1 MNIFNEHTMTLKSDN
16 QISLRF
22 NKDGSFSELPSDL
35 DSELK
40 RQQDTNLRLLNLNQN
55 SESIS
60 SIQYEEHKHN
70 SNNQSKSHNS
80 KISPPTKISEPIS
93 AKKNSPLSHL
103 QTPEKINENS
113 PLSLKPI
120 MISKKLE
127 VPDFQEDVSFNQNK
141 NEDSIKTIKFQT
153 QSKQKNSLKKKKPL
167 NKFKLR
173 LAQKSF
179 IPTQNVMQ
187 IKKKQI
193 FNPSCQMINQM
204 INNPMFPMNQNP
216 PYFGANIY
224 NPMIPLNMSKPF
236 YSIIK
241 VLIWFMLGFISFL
254 NLIEPFWTH
263 LDTPKM

>member
-1 MNIFNEHTMTLKSDN
+1 MTLKSDN

-35 DSELK
+35 YSDLK
-40 RQQDTNLRLLNLNQN
+40 LQQDTNLRLLNLHQN

-60 SIQYEEHKHN
+60 SIQNEDPQNN
-70 SNNQSKSHNS
+70 SNKQNKQNKSQNS
-80 KISPPTKISEPIS
+80 KISPQEKISQPIS
-93 AKKNSPLSHL
+93 AKKNSPLYHL

-113 PLSLKPI
+113 SLSLNPK

-127 VPDFQEDVSFNQNK
+127 VLDFQEDVSFKQIK

-173 LAQKSF
+173 LPQKSF
-179 IPTQNVMQ
+179 VPTQKV
-187 IKKKQI
+187 KKLQQNQI
-193 FNPSCQMINQM
+193 FNPSCQMVNPM
-204 INNPMFPMNQNP
+204 SNNPMFPMNQNQ

-224 NPMIPLNMSKPF
+224 NPMIPLNMSNQF
-236 YSIIK
+236 YSISN
-241 VLIWFMLGFISFL
+241 VLI
-254 NLIEPFWTH
+254 
-263 LDTPKM
+263 